1 MKVYVVIE
9 TVDGSARIEG
19 VYAEH
24 EEAVE
29 VAEELAEY
37 AGLVQSPLYE
47 DTWCDEGE
55 ILGDSNSPSVV
66 IEAHFV
72 VQ

>member
-1 MKVYVVIE
+1 MKVYIVIE
-9 TVDGSARIEG
+9 TVDDATRISG
-19 VYAEH
+19 VYADY

-47 DTWCDEGE
+47 DTWCDENE
-55 ILGDSNSPSVV
+55 ILGDSNSPFVV
-66 IEAHFV
+66 IETHFV